1 MNDHCMLLGLSRYTK
16 ICFFL
21 PKLKFRRPDT
31 LRPDGKHDS
40 LKCVCCVCAHHC
52 CSKLI
57 LLGSKEDFM
66 RERFYLI
73 FMRRRRFTLLTFYK
87 LLRKNIEQSLCIFLT
102 LKNCNKVCT
111 EKNSKRQYISK
122 CLTVQLVKIKG

>member
-1 MNDHCMLLGLSRYTK
+1 M
-16 ICFFL
+16 FFL

-111 EKNSKRQYISK
+111 EKKLQTAIYFKVSNCATSKDKRLKFCLYSK
-122 CLTVQLVKIKG
+122 